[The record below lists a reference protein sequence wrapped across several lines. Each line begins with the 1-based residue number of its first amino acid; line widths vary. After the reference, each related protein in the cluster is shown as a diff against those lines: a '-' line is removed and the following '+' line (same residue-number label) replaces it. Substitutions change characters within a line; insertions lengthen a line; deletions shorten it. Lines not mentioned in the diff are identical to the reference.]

1 MATSQKIL
9 LLIMSFIVLNVYC
22 IYSYMNENKMMPVFN
37 VPQETQIETNAVSQ
51 PEEPEPAPTQEATI
65 EQPVIENKRV
75 ESNDEVMDKPS
86 LESTPLQTL
95 KEEKSTKKVAVT
107 LKKEVVEPT
116 KEEMTEEIKKEP
128 LRVVNEENLQ
138 LTINEIISQNRIIF
152 KRLSTDVTQESFK
165 TIEKLADILKQYPS
179 IKIEVGGHTDAKGDD
194 EVNAYISKHRA
205 LSVKKIL
212 VEQGIEEE
220 RLSAKGYGESEPIVQ
235 NDPQG
240 YSIKNRRVEFKIIK
254 E

>member
-1 MATSQKIL
+1 
-9 LLIMSFIVLNVYC
+9 
-22 IYSYMNENKMMPVFN
+22 MNENKMMPVFN